1 MDLKLSQAEQEQ
13 YRRDGFIFPVRI
25 LDAAE
30 TADHRG
36 RLEEIE
42 TKYGPMH
49 YRHKP
54 YLLMKSAAEIA
65 RNPALLDAVEDLLG
79 PDILLWDGAYVIKE
93 PCNTKY
99 ISWHQDLT
107 YWGLDGEELVTAWV
121 ALSPSNPESGCMKM
135 LPGSHLEGEKPHHDT
150 YGKNNILHRGQ
161 ELEMEVDDDK
171 TVSIE
176 LQPGEASLHHG
187 WIAHASY
194 PNKSDDRRIGLSLQY
209 LTPRMKQKKTERESA
224 LLVRG
229 QDRFNHFL
237 PEMVCTKDFDI
248 AMVVYQ
254 AESEMLKHEV
264 YDMN

>member
-1 MDLKLSQAEQEQ
+1 
-13 YRRDGFIFPVRI
+13 
-25 LDAAE
+25 
-30 TADHRG
+30 
-36 RLEEIE
+36 
-42 TKYGPMH
+42 MH
-49 YRHKP
+49 YRQKP

-79 PDILLWDGAYVIKE
+79 PDIMLWDGAYVIKE
-93 PCNTKY
+93 PRNTKY
-99 ISWHQDLT
+99 ISWHQDLK

-121 ALSPSNPESGCMKM
+121 ALSPSNPQSGCMKM

-161 ELEMEVDDDK
+161 EMEMEVDEDK

-176 LQPGEASLHHG
+176 LQPGAASLHHG
-187 WIAHASY
+187 WIAHASP

-209 LTPRMKQKKTERESA
+209 LTPRMKQKKTERESV
-224 LLVRG
+224 LPVRG

-237 PEMVCTKDFDI
+237 LDPVCTNDFDP
-248 AMVVYQ
+248 AMVNYQ

-264 YDMN
+264 YDTD

>member
-1 MDLKLSQAEQEQ
+1 MNLKLSQAEQEQ

-54 YLLMKSAAEIA
+54 YLLMKSTSEIA

-93 PCNTKY
+93 PRNTKY

-121 ALSPSNPESGCMKM
+121 ALSPSTPESGCMKM
-135 LPGSHLEGEKPHHDT
+135 LPGSHLDGENPHHDT

-187 WIAHASY
+187 WVAHASH

-224 LLVRG
+224 LPVRG

-237 PEMVCTKDFDI
+237 PEPVCTNDFDP
-248 AMVVYQ
+248 AMVTYQ
-254 AESEMLKHEV
+254 AESEILKHEV
-264 YDMN
+264 YDTD

>member
-1 MDLKLSQAEQEQ
+1 MKLKLSQSEQEQ
-13 YRRDGFIFPVRI
+13 YRRDGFIFPVSI

-30 TADHRG
+30 AANHRR
-36 RLEEIE
+36 RLEDVEA
-42 TKYGPMH
+42 KYGPIH
-49 YRHKP
+49 YRNKP
-54 YLLMKSAAEIA
+54 HLLMKSAAEIA
-65 RNPALLDAVEDLLG
+65 CNPAILDAVEDLLG

-93 PCNTKY
+93 PHNTKY

-135 LPGSHLEGEKPHHDT
+135 LPGSHLEGENPHQDT

-161 ELEMEVDDDK
+161 ELEMELDEDK

-187 WIAHASY
+187 RVAHASH

-209 LTPRMKQKKTERESA
+209 LTHRMK
-224 LLVRG
+224 
-229 QDRFNHFL
+229 
-237 PEMVCTKDFDI
+237 
-248 AMVVYQ
+248 
-254 AESEMLKHEV
+254 
-264 YDMN
+264 